1 MPAAAIAAIGTA
13 AGWTAAT
20 IATVTTIT
28 QVALFVG
35 GLAMSA
41 HQRSKAKKKARE
53 AYNAS
58 QVDRIAN
65 VVTTITQRD
74 LVLGRVRKGGAIYF
88 RGTAGPKRET
98 FLAHLALAGHEI
110 DAVEQVY
117 LNDQLV
123 TLNGDGY
130 VLTAPY
136 MQSRRQS
143 FTHPVPVGTTSV
155 ELNRIPV
162 PNTVMLY
169 GHRAGGGEEI
179 GLPPKYTVSG
189 RTVTISGSPDYPI
202 TISYQADVPT
212 YHARIWWELGS
223 ESAVADP
230 RTEQLFP
237 AEWSSRHR
245 GRGVAK
251 LMAEFT
257 WHENAFPN
265 GVPVISA
272 VIRGA
277 KVYDPRTA
285 TTAWSQ
291 NPALLARHVYQ
302 HPHFGKATVSAA
314 EDERFIAAANACD
327 TLHDFD
333 LKGTAVETLPL
344 YRASLVVPF
353 GATARSAIDD
363 LCQAMAGMSVWA
375 GGELYIKAGV
385 YTAPV
390 MTLTDAD
397 LAVIQRNGEEEQQ
410 DGISISPH
418 RERAQKFNVVNAR
431 IWDAAQDYKQVG
443 LQPYKALALIARDG
457 QELAQEMD
465 MAAVFYAP
473 QAKHVAGVAL
483 RDARDPL
490 VIEAPF
496 KLRAY
501 PLELLDT
508 VEVTL
513 ARYGWGAKLFTILG
527 RTWDRERGV
536 IRLTLKETAPEIYQ
550 PDADFEP
557 EGYSPNTAL
566 PIPWDI
572 EPPEDVTLASGTD
585 ELAIAGD
592 GTIVT
597 RVRVSWPAVE
607 DDRITAGGS
616 IEVQWC
622 NAVDEDLKWK
632 SVRLD
637 GTDTETYLVGPT
649 DGMAILVRVRTRYE
663 LAVSDW
669 SLVKGHV
676 VIGKTEPP
684 ADVATFFVR
693 GNVLEWTPVE
703 DIDLAGYEVRFNYGS
718 SDDWGVAAPMHAG
731 LITESPW
738 APATVPP
745 GQITLLIKAKDTSG
759 HYSQNPAVIAA
770 NLGDGLVDNIV
781 LSYDDKAAGF
791 PGTKTNCTVDS
802 GDLVAD
808 DSGDLFWGDDRA
820 KFWDTNSSL
829 FWPTATYLALRYEL
843 EYLVTSDEEDARLTL
858 EVSIAAQSY
867 NIEYQLESTEAFWG
881 DDASYFWLERPSGG
895 RFWVAPQEWKVWPG
909 ELTGLSAGPIRF
921 RITTVAGETQG
932 VVSALTLRFDVPDEF
947 EELDDVEISS
957 GGTTRLPIT
966 KTYRS
971 IHNVQ
976 LTLQDDGGTAVT
988 AICADKDEAL
998 GPLIHCRNAA
1008 GSLVAGVV
1016 DARIQGVKG

>member
-1 MPAAAIAAIGTA
+1 MPAAAIAAIGSA

-41 HQRSKAKKKARE
+41 HQRSQAKKKARD
-53 AYNAS
+53 AYNAA

-65 VVTTITQRD
+65 VVTTIAQRD

-88 RGTAGPKRET
+88 RGTAGTNKET

-110 DAVEQVY
+110 DAVERVY
-117 LNDQLV
+117 LNDVEV
-123 TLNGDGY
+123 TLNGQGY
-130 VLTAPY
+130 VTNAPY
-136 MQSRRQS
+136 AQTRRES
-143 FTHPVPVGTTSV
+143 FTARINSGVTSITLPRAPIAGTIFITGFDGSGELGGVTHPTFTVAGNTITLTSAQ
-155 ELNRIPV
+155 P
-162 PNTVMLY
+162 Y
-169 GHRAGGGEEI
+169 AS
-179 GLPPKYTVSG
+179 TVSYQ
-189 RTVTISGSPDYPI
+189 SNI
-202 TISYQADVPT
+202 TT

-223 ESAVADP
+223 EDAVADA
-230 RTEQLFP
+230 RTRQLFP
-237 AEWSSRHR
+237 SLWSASHR

-257 WHENAFPN
+257 WNESAFPH

-277 KVYDPRTA
+277 KVYDPRTSM
-285 TTAWSQ
+285 TAWSQ

-327 TLHDFD
+327 TSHTYTQSD
-333 LKGTAVETLPL
+333 GASVTTAL

-353 GATARSAIDD
+353 GTPARSAIDD

-375 GGELYIKAGV
+375 GGEFYIKAGV

-397 LAVIQRNGEEEQQ
+397 LAVIQRNGEDEQQ

-431 IWDAAQDYKQVG
+431 IWDSAQDYKQVG
-443 LQPYKALALIARDG
+443 LQPYKAAALITRDG
-457 QELAQEMD
+457 QELAQEME
-465 MAAVFYAP
+465 MAAVFFAP

-490 VIEAPF
+490 VFEAPF

-508 VEVTL
+508 IEVTL
-513 ARYGWGAKLFTILG
+513 ARYGWGPKIFMILG

-536 IRLTLKETAPEIYQ
+536 IRLTLKETAAEIYQ
-550 PDADFEP
+550 PDAAFEA

-566 PIPWDI
+566 PTPWDI
-572 EPPEDVTLASGTD
+572 EPPEELTISSGTE
-585 ELAIAGD
+585 ELAIAAD

-597 RVRVSWPAVE
+597 RVRVSWPAIT
-607 DDRITAGGS
+607 DSRIVVGGQV
-616 IEVQWC
+616 EVQWC
-622 NAVDEDLKWK
+622 SALDEELRWK
-632 SVRLD
+632 PVLLD
-637 GTDTETYLVGPT
+637 GATTETYLIGPV
-649 DGMAILVRVRTRYE
+649 DGTSILVRARTRTE

-669 SLVKGHV
+669 TLVQSHT

-684 ADVATFFVR
+684 SDVATFSVR
-693 GNVLEWTPVE
+693 GRALEWPAV
-703 DIDLAGYEVRFNYGS
+703 DDFDLAGYEVRFNYGTS
-718 SDDWGVAAPMHAG
+718 AAWGTATPLHTGV
-731 LITESPW
+731 ITQSPW
-738 APATVPP
+738 EPEVLPP

-759 HYSQNPAVIAA
+759 NYSNNAAAIVA
-770 NLGDGLVDNIV
+770 NLGDTLLENIV
-781 LSYDDKAAGF
+781 LSYDDKGAGF
-791 PGTKTNCTVDS
+791 PGTKTNCTVDD

-808 DSGDLFWGDDRA
+808 DSGDLYWGDDGA
-820 KFWDTNSSL
+820 DFWGAGSAN
-829 FWPTATYLALRYEL
+829 FWPTATYLALTYEL
-843 EYLVTSDEEDARLTL
+843 EHVVTSLEADARLTL
-858 EVSIAAQSY
+858 DIDVSAESY
-867 NIEYQLESTEAFWG
+867 DIEYRFDSQDLFWG
-881 DDASYFWLERPSGG
+881 DDADFMWERSDTAAFWPPPNDWRT
-895 RFWVAPQEWKVWPG
+895 WPG
-909 ELTGLSAGPIRF
+909 ELPSAPEGAIQF
-921 RITTVAGETQG
+921 RITTQAGKVQG
-932 VVSALTLRFDVPDEF
+932 VVSTLTLNFDVEDEF
-947 EELDDVEISS
+947 EELDDVSISGS
-957 GGTTRLPIT
+957 GTRLSIT
-966 KTYRS
+966 KTYRAIS
-971 IHNVQ
+971 NVQ

-988 AICADKDEAL
+988 AFCADKDETL
-998 GPLIHCRNAA
+998 GPLIYCKDAS
-1008 GSLVAGVV
+1008 GSLVTGTV